1 MNIHEISP
9 KTQENDTKFRNYVA
23 RMYQN
28 GDKTRL
34 CALLN
39 LSYPTLMRHLTGV
52 VSVPAVQAQIIDYFE
67 KRNASVRRASQYI
80 DKRLS
85 QIEPQE
91 IAEAFTPK
99 DDENANG

>member
-9 KTQENDTKFRNYVA
+9 KTQENDVKFRNYVA

-91 IAEAFTPK
+91 ISEIFTPK